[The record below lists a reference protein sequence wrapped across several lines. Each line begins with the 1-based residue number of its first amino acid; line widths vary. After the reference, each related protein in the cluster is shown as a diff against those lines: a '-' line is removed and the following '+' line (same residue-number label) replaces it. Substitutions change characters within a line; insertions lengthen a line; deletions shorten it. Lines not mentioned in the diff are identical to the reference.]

1 MRHQSEPPSSKDRL
15 DPALLAMIVS
25 TGLLIAWAYS
35 NARNSSDVD
44 LRSGIVPLIPAFL
57 DGE

>member
-1 MRHQSEPPSSKDRL
+1 MRHQPEPPSSKDRL
-15 DPALLAMIVS
+15 DPTLLAMIVT
-25 TGLLIAWAYS
+25 TGLLIAWAYT

-44 LRSGIVPLIPAFL
+44 LRSGIVPVFPSLL

>member
-1 MRHQSEPPSSKDRL
+1 MRHQPEPPSSKDRL
-15 DPALLAMIVS
+15 DRTLLAMIVS
-25 TGLLIAWAYS
+25 TGLLIAWVYS
-35 NARNSSDVD
+35 NARNSNDVD